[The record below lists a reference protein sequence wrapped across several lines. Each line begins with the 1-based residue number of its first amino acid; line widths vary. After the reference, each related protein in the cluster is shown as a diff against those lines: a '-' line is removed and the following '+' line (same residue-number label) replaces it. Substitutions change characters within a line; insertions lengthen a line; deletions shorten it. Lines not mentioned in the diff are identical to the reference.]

1 MGGSKSK
8 AIKKHAKVAFSDS
21 ELEILEVYFELLKCH
36 DSINGYLT
44 QKSMVPEFTE
54 NPDFS
59 IKLFN
64 WMRERCKN
72 QQIDYINFVITLELL
87 LKEQQEYYLSD
98 YKFRVLEKFELFALI
113 SLGCLENE
121 KEAINRFQV
130 SYSQGSTVI
139 KELLNMYYFNK
150 EVSNSQRN
158 DLAARSVANSIF
170 DQKASLPFNQFIGQA
185 KQQLIYANKMCK
197 QYFTKKFID
206 PQLKYGIP
214 ALTSSSFILND
225 QILALLQMSSPD
237 FNRIKQLDLKFSS
250 SVGYDDLEHI
260 TEIII
265 ESQQPLLFIF
275 RNREDE
281 TQNDT
286 FQQSIFGAYI
296 SIDQTIETHF
306 IRKQQKDPMG
316 ILYNPNDQVSLYFG
330 DEKSFLFSLLP
341 KYQLFMSTFD
351 IKSKQCFGYINSRA
365 FNLKVPQPYGLGF
378 GGDGKGNF
386 RIWIDENLKGSATNR
401 INNQCDQTYEM
412 GYLLEP
418 HIEFLN
424 LTSIE
429 IWGAVF
435 EEKETRP
442 SNQNKFRS

>member
-8 AIKKHAKVAFSDS
+8 SIKKHAKVAFTDQ
-21 ELEILEVYFELLKCH
+21 ELQVLEVYFELLKCH
-36 DSINGYLT
+36 DSNNGFLT
-44 QKSMVPEFTE
+44 QKSMLPEFPE

-59 IKLFN
+59 VKLYN
-64 WMRERCKN
+64 WMIERCKN
-72 QQIDYINFVITLELL
+72 KQIDYTNFVITLELL

-113 SLGCLENE
+113 SLGCLENS
-121 KEAINRFQV
+121 KESINRFTV
-130 SYSQGSTVI
+130 SYSQGTIVI
-139 KELLNMYYFNK
+139 KELLNMFHYNK
-150 EVSNSQRN
+150 EIKNSQRN

-170 DQKASLPFNQFIGQA
+170 EQKSSIPFNQFIGLV

-206 PQLKYGIP
+206 PYLQFQIP
-214 ALTSSSFILND
+214 QLTSSSFILND
-225 QILALLQMSSPD
+225 QVLALLQMSSPD
-237 FNRIKQLDLKFSS
+237 FNRISLLDLKFSS
-250 SVGYDDLEHI
+250 SATNDLEYI

-265 ESQQPLLFIF
+265 DSQQPLLFLF

-281 TQNDT
+281 SQNDT
-286 FQQSIFGAYI
+286 FQQQVFGAYI
-296 SIDQTIETHF
+296 SIDETIETHF
-306 IRKQQKDPMG
+306 IRKREKDPMG
-316 ILYNPNDQVSLYFG
+316 ILYNPKDQISLYFG

-351 IKSKQCFGYINSRA
+351 VQSKQCFAYINNRA
-365 FNLKVPQPYGLGF
+365 FNLKVDQPYGLGF

-386 RIWIDENLKGSATNR
+386 RIWIDEKVNGNAKNR
-401 INNQCDQTYEM
+401 INNKCDQTYEM

-429 IWGAVF
+429 IWGVNY
-435 EEKETRP
+435 EKKH
-442 SNQNKFRS
+442 QKK